1 MWVQKKCRARATRP
15 QWGMTQD
22 MESSLSTIGDSS
34 VPAPVGHPPQALFA
48 CELMVIGLDVGRRGE
63 GAFAGVESSG
73 L

>member
-1 MWVQKKCRARATRP
+1 MAQR
-15 QWGMTQD
+15 
-22 MESSLSTIGDSS
+22 MESSFSTMGDSS